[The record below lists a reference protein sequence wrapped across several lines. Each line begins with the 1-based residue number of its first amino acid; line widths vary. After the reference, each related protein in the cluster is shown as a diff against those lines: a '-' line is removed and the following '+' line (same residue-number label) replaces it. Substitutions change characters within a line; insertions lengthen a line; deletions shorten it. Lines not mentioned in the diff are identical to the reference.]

1 MFKKKTTKRPIGTTA
16 IRRLFHGVSIEPTGT
31 DICPAGAALAGV
43 RFLAHE
49 APLFPLE
56 GCDRPRSCRCRYLHF
71 EDRRNDIRRES
82 DHGLPVRTHQHDL
95 RNGSGRRV
103 TDS

>member
-1 MFKKKTTKRPIGTTA
+1 MFKRRTKRPVGTTA
-16 IRRLFHGVSIEPTGT
+16 IRRLFHGVSIEATGGN
-31 DICPAGAALAGV
+31 ICPAASALAGK

-56 GCDRPRSCRCRYLHF
+56 GCDRRAACRCRYLHF

-82 DHGLPVRTHQHDL
+82 DHGLPVRSHLQDMRTG
-95 RNGSGRRV
+95 NGRRV